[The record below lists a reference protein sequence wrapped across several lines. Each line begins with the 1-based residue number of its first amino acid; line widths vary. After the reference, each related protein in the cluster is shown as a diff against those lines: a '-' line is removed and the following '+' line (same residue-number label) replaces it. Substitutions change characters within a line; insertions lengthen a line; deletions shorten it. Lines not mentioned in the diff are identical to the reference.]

1 MKTPRRTEWLPGC
14 RLYSWEA
21 DLIRR
26 AVELEGVR
34 ASEYIRAVLVD
45 VSRRRVARAA
55 RDAGEPAND

>member
-1 MKTPRRTEWLPGC
+1 MPQTPRRSEFLSPV
-14 RLYSWEA
+14 RLYPWEA

-45 VSRRRVARAA
+45 VSRRRVARAEREA
-55 RDAGEPAND
+55 SEPQM